1 MGKVHQGRYPYD
13 MSRDE
18 FRALPFDERR
28 LALAQARRVRAAL
41 RPRFE
46 VDELKALGAKLRG
59 WLVEGPELVHLNEA
73 ERKIVEALEVLND

>member
-1 MGKVHQGRYPYD
+1 MGSESRYPYG

-18 FRALPFDERR
+18 YRALPLDERI
-28 LALAQARRVRAAL
+28 LARAQVRRARSAL

-73 ERKIVEALEVLND
+73 ERKIVEALEVVND